1 MSLKTDICKPC
12 IFAFSISNNTHGLLC
27 SHFMSRHETL
37 PHTLKFVG
45 RSVAWRNKEQL
56 RRRLVRHQKV
66 YQQRIPFYINIF
78 NYLCLNVEIYGSVS
92 VVTRI
97 RTIKLCCPEMI
108 TKQRWRQRRRQRR
121 RRRRRQRERR
131 KSNRF
136 RLAKQ
141 QACMWITLFSTFFF
155 FFLPSIVAR
164 RRVFPSLLG
173 QC

>member
-66 YQQRIPFYINIF
+66 YQQRMPFYINIF

-108 TKQRWRQRRRQRR
+108 TKQRWRQR
-121 RRRRRQRERR
+121 QRERR
-131 KSNRF
+131 KRNRF
-136 RLAKQ
+136 RKAKQ
-141 QACMWITLFSTFFF
+141 QACMCITLFSTFFF
-155 FFLPSIVAR
+155 FAVDRCTTTTWNFLG
-164 RRVFPSLLG
+164 FNFYDG
-173 QC
+173 GC